1 MQASILINLLL
12 RNCHPY
18 DDHDQKGTTQS
29 KWRSARKLSPKPATS
44 SSFPR
49 LLKRQSR
56 CCCISNNGK
65 VKDHSQVC
73 KSPLVKDCSVRVSP
87 QCKILSQVWFS
98 ALSSQMRIVAVKA
111 ECWTKRREEEVEE
124 DVAEC
129 QQVQTSHSSYCH
141 HRLVF
146 IFLSS

>member
-1 MQASILINLLL
+1 MCNFSDLILNRVQIQIQIQIQIKMTRPAGKWMDGRKYSINLLL

-65 VKDHSQVC
+65 IEDHSQVC

-87 QCKILSQVWFS
+87 QCKILSQV
-98 ALSSQMRIVAVKA
+98 
-111 ECWTKRREEEVEE
+111 
-124 DVAEC
+124 
-129 QQVQTSHSSYCH
+129 
-141 HRLVF
+141 
-146 IFLSS
+146 